1 MNETEKDLRGTSKHV
16 VASRSICLIPG
27 RCVVLLCPWLPS
39 MPVWLLVFHIYAVP
53 TPRLVCFESSLCRF
67 GCQFLSGLS
76 LSRVLCESLC
86 NPDDNIHLM
95 ISQLNYVSCAVSVS
109 LLSCGHACIALL
121 GSIVDAWRWLAVFNS
136 NYCTR
141 SLGSGLCASYA
152 WSIAKLVH
160 RQDMRIKDF
169 R

>member
-1 MNETEKDLRGTSKHV
+1 MHSKKTKKVKEDLRGASKHV
-16 VASRSICLIPG
+16 VASRSICLILG
-27 RCVVLLCPWLPS
+27 RCVIFLCPWLPS

-109 LLSCGHACIALL
+109 LSSCGHACMAIWLNRARMAVACRLQSDSNFTHSNSCFGFFVLCLIA
-121 GSIVDAWRWLAVFNS
+121 V
-136 NYCTR
+136 
-141 SLGSGLCASYA
+141 
-152 WSIAKLVH
+152 
-160 RQDMRIKDF
+160 Q
-169 R
+169 